1 MMKSFRNIMVV
12 LISGVMSL
20 SALESSDATSSQA
33 GKKGPLKVE
42 LTAELGFLSVLDHKI
57 QFGRGGT
64 YFDYNK
70 TGGQDVLFPFNRL
83 SINTQW
89 KRNTFVLLYQPL
101 GLETEE
107 LVDRDLVIDGMTFP
121 AQSGVKFFYNFPFYR
136 FSYLY
141 EVVPE
146 GQWNVGLGVSLQ
158 IRNAT
163 ITFESTDGER
173 FRTNRDLG
181 LVPALKA
188 RIRYNLNEMFWLA
201 TELDGIYAPVSYLN
215 GDDNDVTGAIL
226 DASIRAG
233 YTHNKGYTAF
243 LNVRY
248 IGGGAEGQSDNYEF
262 PSDGYV
268 KNWLHFLAVSV
279 GFSWEI
285 F

>member
-1 MMKSFRNIMVV
+1 
-12 LISGVMSL
+12 
-20 SALESSDATSSQA
+20 
-33 GKKGPLKVE
+33 
-42 LTAELGFLSVLDHKI
+42 
-57 QFGRGGT
+57 
-64 YFDYNK
+64 
-70 TGGQDVLFPFNRL
+70 
-83 SINTQW
+83 
-89 KRNTFVLLYQPL
+89 
-101 GLETEE
+101 LETTE
-107 LVDRDLVIDGMTFP
+107 LVDRNLLIDGLVFP

-141 EVVPE
+141 KVVPE
-146 GQWNVGLGVSLQ
+146 GAWNVGLGLSLQ

-188 RIRYNLNEMFWLA
+188 RIRYNFTETFWLA

-233 YTHNKGYTAF
+233 YTHNKGYTTF

-248 IGGGAEGQSDNYEF
+248 IGGGAEGQSDDYEF

-279 GFSWEI
+279 GFAWEI